1 MVLVLL
7 GTQNNSFVR
16 LLEQVENCINV
27 GLIKEEV
34 IVQAGYTNYHSNKM
48 KILDFVSSSQ
58 LKELIDKADLII
70 THGGVG
76 SIITSIK
83 SGKKVI
89 AVARLEKYKEH
100 VNDHQLQIVKNFN
113 DKDYIV
119 GLEDACLLKKALENI
134 NSFVPKKYI
143 SNAQNILDIVSNY
156 IDNN

>member
-16 LLEQVENCINV
+16 LLEQVENCINI

-100 VNDHQLQIVKNFN
+100 VNDHQLQIVKIFN

-119 GLEDACLLKKALENI
+119 GLEDACLLKTALENI
-134 NSFVPKKYI
+134 NNFVPKKYI

>member
-16 LLEQVENCINV
+16 LLEQVENCINI

-48 KILDFVSSSQ
+48 KILDFVSFSQ
-58 LKELIDKADLII
+58 LKELINKADLII

-76 SIITSIK
+76 SIIASIK

-89 AVARLEKYKEH
+89 AVARLKKYKEH

-113 DKDYIV
+113 DKNYIV
-119 GLEDACLLKKALENI
+119 GLEDASLLKTALENI
-134 NSFVPKKYI
+134 NNFVPKKYI
-143 SNAQNILDIVSNY
+143 SNTQNILDIISNY